1 MKSGLRRSS
10 LISLLGGLALLAY
23 GQASHAG
30 DALDTCQGGYRILLM
45 TPAECQTYL
54 RELHTAQARGNYA
67 AMLDLQEWH
76 TQLLYERS
84 QACPCRAQSAE
95 LQPVR
100 GVGVSRFASSREH

>member
-1 MKSGLRRSS
+1 MKSGLRRTT
-10 LISLLGGLALLAY
+10 LVGLLGGLALLAY

-30 DALDTCQGGYRILLM
+30 DALDPCQGGYGILLM
-45 TPAECQTYL
+45 TPAECQAYL
-54 RELHTAQARGNYA
+54 RELDTAQARGDYA

-95 LQPVR
+95 LQPARRVDAR
-100 GVGVSRFASSREH
+100 GFAWSRQH

>member
-1 MKSGLRRSS
+1 MKSGLRRTT
-10 LISLLGGLALLAY
+10 LASLLGGLALLAY

-45 TPAECQTYL
+45 TPAECQAYL
-54 RELHTAQARGNYA
+54 RELRTAQARGNYA

-95 LQPVR
+95 HRPAR
-100 GVGVSRFASSREH
+100 APGASRFALSGQH